1 MMKQIRIFGFAA
13 SLVLFTVLLTA
24 GCAERA
30 GQAPQNKV
38 EPREQPSAPKLA
50 LKLAAGDST
59 TYRITRQNDKS
70 VEWQGPDEG
79 KPKQFTGGH
88 TGSRIE
94 MTFTQQIQSTDDKG
108 NAAAKITIK
117 GLKYLTRIKDQVV
130 LDFDSSKEKDLGSP
144 LGKLI
149 GQSYT
154 IELTASGQVSKVID
168 AAGARAAVQGD
179 SQVHKT
185 AANLL
190 SDDTIKEMHTV
201 SALPPADKDQ
211 ARPGQ
216 SWSSIESF
224 SFDLMGAKS
233 YEKIYTLKEIGK
245 KQNHQIATALMKAVP
260 SAAMAKELHKEQ
272 GTPVM
277 SNMFDNTETY
287 SGELKLDL
295 TDGKVNYW
303 REELTIE
310 WMIADP
316 SSKPDEQP
324 AALKMAATRLHS
336 VERVD

>member
-1 MMKQIRIFGFAA
+1 MKQIRIFGFTA
-13 SLVLFTVLLTA
+13 SLVLFVLLMTA
-24 GCAERA
+24 GCADHAR
-30 GQAPQNKV
+30 QTSQNKV
-38 EPREQPSAPKLA
+38 EPQEQSSAPKLA

-70 VEWQGPDEG
+70 VDWQGPDES

-108 NAAAKITIK
+108 NAVAKITIK
-117 GLKYLTRIKDQVV
+117 GLKYFTRVKDQAV
-130 LDFDSSKEKDLGSP
+130 LDFDGSREKDLSSP
-144 LGKLI
+144 LSKLI

-154 IELTASGQVSKVID
+154 IELTAPGQVSKVID

-179 SQVHKT
+179 SSAHKT

-211 ARPGQ
+211 VRPGEN
-216 SWSSIESF
+216 WSSIESF

-233 YEKIYTLKEIGK
+233 YEKIYTLKEIEK
-245 KQNHQIATALMKAVP
+245 KQNHRIATALMKAVP

-272 GTPVM
+272 GSPFL
-277 SNMFDNTETY
+277 SNMFDNTEAY

-295 TDGKVNYW
+295 TDGKVNHW

-316 SSKPDEQP
+316 NAKPDEQP
-324 AALKMAATRLHS
+324 AALKMTATRLYS
-336 VERVD
+336 IERID